1 MIFQR
6 ALRRELLSTA
16 GAVFTTLFTITIT
29 VMLIRI
35 LGQAA
40 GGKVASQDVIAL
52 IGFSALTVL
61 PVLLITTG
69 FISVLLVVTRSYQD
83 SEMVVWFTAG
93 QSLTRWIRP
102 VLTFGMPIVVATALL
117 SFVGTPW
124 AHRQSA
130 DFRERYEKREDI
142 AKVSP
147 GKFQESASA
156 DRVFFVEGV
165 SGDASH
171 VRNIFV
177 STMQNGRA
185 SVVVAKEGTME
196 FNPAGD
202 KFLVMS
208 KGRRYE
214 GQPNQSDFQ
223 MMEFERY
230 GVLVGRQSQALNSD
244 RSARTL
250 PLSQL
255 IAAPTGA
262 NLGELLWRIA
272 LPLMA
277 MLLLLIAIPLG
288 FVNPRGG
295 RSSNVLLA
303 LLMYVFYSNMI
314 SVFQAGVTQG
324 RISLALGWWP
334 MHLLAIAA
342 ITLLFSW
349 RLTVNSP
356 WHPRTLLTGRW
367 RNRSRNRQQN
377 RRAGGTA

>member
-40 GGKVASQDVIAL
+40 GGKIASQDVIAL
-52 IGFSALTVL
+52 IGFAALTVL
-61 PVLLITTG
+61 PVLLINTG

-102 VLTFGMPIVVATALL
+102 VLAFGMPIVIMTALL
-117 SFVGTPW
+117 SFVVTPW

-130 DFRERYEKREDI
+130 EFRERFEKREDI

-171 VRNIFV
+171 VKNIFV
-177 STMQNGRA
+177 STIQNGRT

-196 FNPAGD
+196 FNKLGD

-214 GQPNQSDFQ
+214 GVPNQSDFQ

-230 GVLVGRQSQALNSD
+230 GVLVGHQALALNGD

-250 PLSQL
+250 RLAEL
-255 IAAPTGA
+255 IAAPTGE

-272 LPLMA
+272 LPIMSV
-277 MLLLLIAIPLG
+277 LLLLIAIPLG

-314 SVFQAGVTQG
+314 SVFQAGVSQG
-324 RISLALGWWP
+324 RMSLGLGWWP

-342 ITLLFSW
+342 IVLLFSW
-349 RLTVNSP
+349 RLAVNSP
-356 WHPRTLLTGRW
+356 LHPRALWSNLF
-367 RNRSRNRQQN
+367 
-377 RRAGGTA
+377 RRRRPGSSA

>member
-40 GGKVASQDVIAL
+40 GGKVASGDVVSL
-52 IGFSALTVL
+52 LGFTALTVM
-61 PVLLITTG
+61 PILLINTG
-69 FISVLLVVTRSYQD
+69 FISVLLVVTRSFQD

-93 QSLTRWIRP
+93 LSLTRWIRP
-102 VLTFGMPIVVATALL
+102 VLVFGLPLVIATALL
-117 SFVGTPW
+117 SFVVTPW
-124 AHRQSA
+124 AHKQSA
-130 DFRERYEKREDI
+130 EFRERYEKREDI

-147 GKFQESASA
+147 GKFQESAST

-165 SGDASH
+165 SGDSGH
-171 VRNIFV
+171 VKNIFV
-177 STMQNGRA
+177 NTTQNGRA
-185 SVVVAKEGTME
+185 SIVVAKEGTME
-196 FNPAGD
+196 FNAAGD
-202 KFLVMS
+202 KFLVLS
-208 KGRRYE
+208 KGRRYD
-214 GQPNQSDFQ
+214 GTPTQADFQ
-223 MMEFERY
+223 MMEFEKY
-230 GVLVGRQSQALNSD
+230 GLLVSRQAQAVVGD
-244 RSARTL
+244 KSARTL

-277 MLLLLIAIPLG
+277 VLLLLIAIPLG

-295 RSSNVLLA
+295 RSSNVLIA

-314 SVFQAGVTQG
+314 SVFQAGVVQG
-324 RISLALGWWP
+324 RMSLALGWWP
-334 MHLLAIAA
+334 MHVLALATIAM
-342 ITLLFSW
+342 LFSW
-349 RLTVNSP
+349 RLNTNSRY
-356 WHPRTLLTGRW
+356 HPLALWAVVKRMIF
-367 RNRSRNRQQN
+367 
-377 RRAGGTA
+377 APKAAA